1 METGTNYYEKIAD
14 TDRYC
19 YFVRSGETF
28 RDEIKHE
35 IACLPHFHKNREFL
49 FCLQGPQEVIISGQK
64 IIAESGDIIYVDD
77 FEVHSYSNC
86 KNAEAYMLVL
96 SSCYF
101 ELFDQNFTS
110 QRLPRL
116 MRNAD
121 KNAKIFSIIEEWKKN
136 YHKEKHVEDYYKIM
150 VNANRLFLALT
161 EEYGTEKRSDSLN
174 KMNIINILNYIDAH
188 YNEDLNVEMIARHF
202 GFTKQYFAR
211 IFNAYLGENFRS
223 YLNDLRVNKFLQ
235 SRKRVGKQ
243 ETVIKIALDCGF
255 NSEATFY
262 RAYKK
267 YLENIKA
274 KEV

>member
-1 METGTNYYEKIAD
+1 MGTGTNYYEKIAD

-19 YFVRSGETF
+19 YFVKSGETF
-28 RDEIKHE
+28 RDELKHE

-101 ELFDQNFTS
+101 ELFDQNFTN

-121 KNAKIFSIIEEWKKN
+121 KNAGIFPIIEEWKKN
-136 YHKEKHVEDYYKIM
+136 YRKEKYVEDYYKIM
-150 VNANRLFLALT
+150 VNANRLFLALV
-161 EEYGTEKRSDSLN
+161 EK
-174 KMNIINILNYIDAH
+174 
-188 YNEDLNVEMIARHF
+188 
-202 GFTKQYFAR
+202 
-211 IFNAYLGENFRS
+211 
-223 YLNDLRVNKFLQ
+223 
-235 SRKRVGKQ
+235 
-243 ETVIKIALDCGF
+243 
-255 NSEATFY
+255 
-262 RAYKK
+262 
-267 YLENIKA
+267 
-274 KEV
+274 

>member
-1 METGTNYYEKIAD
+1 MGNGTNYYEKIAD
-14 TDRYC
+14 IDRYC

-28 RDEIKHE
+28 RDELKHE

-101 ELFDQNFTS
+101 DLFDQCFVN

-121 KNAKIFSIIEEWKKN
+121 KNARIFSIVEDWKN
-136 YHKEKHVEDYYKIM
+136 SYRKEKYVEDYYQIM
-150 VNANRLFLALT
+150 VNGNRLFLAMM
-161 EEYGTEKRSDSLN
+161 EEYGTQKRSDSLN

-188 YNEDLNVEMIARHF
+188 YNEDLNVETIARHF

-235 SRKRVGKQ
+235 IRKRVGKQ
-243 ETVIKIALDCGF
+243 ETVMKIALDCGF

-262 RAYKK
+262 RAYKN
-267 YLENIKA
+267 YLKNKN
-274 KEV
+274 V

>member
-1 METGTNYYEKIAD
+1 
-14 TDRYC
+14 
-19 YFVRSGETF
+19 
-28 RDEIKHE
+28 
-35 IACLPHFHKNREFL
+35 
-49 FCLQGPQEVIISGQK
+49 
-64 IIAESGDIIYVDD
+64 
-77 FEVHSYSNC
+77 
-86 KNAEAYMLVL
+86 
-96 SSCYF
+96 
-101 ELFDQNFTS
+101 
-110 QRLPRL
+110 

-136 YHKEKHVEDYYKIM
+136 YHKEKYVEDYYKIM

-235 SRKRVGKQ
+235 IRKRVGKQ

-255 NSEATFY
+255 ADRYAFSKAF
-262 RAYKK
+262 KK
-267 YLENIKA
+267 YTGISPA
-274 KEV
+274 KYRQRKED

>member
-1 METGTNYYEKIAD
+1 MGTGTNYYEKIAD

-136 YHKEKHVEDYYKIM
+136 YHKEKYVEDYYKIM

-174 KMNIINILNYIDAH
+174 KMNIINILNYIAERWGANEAPDA
-188 YNEDLNVEMIARHF
+188 
-202 GFTKQYFAR
+202 G
-211 IFNAYLGENFRS
+211 
-223 YLNDLRVNKFLQ
+223 
-235 SRKRVGKQ
+235 
-243 ETVIKIALDCGF
+243 
-255 NSEATFY
+255 
-262 RAYKK
+262 
-267 YLENIKA
+267 NIYGL
-274 KEV
+274 